1 MKRGITMSSNRDHL
15 DQTKELKLRITE
27 LKRKK
32 NRLQNEAKRRASWEQ
47 RKARTKRLIETGAL
61 AEKYFGLEQ
70 LSVAEREKVFQTFS
84 AFVNGNMKKG

>member
-1 MKRGITMSSNRDHL
+1 MSSSRDHL
-15 DQTKELKLRITE
+15 DQTKELKQRITE

-61 AEKYFGLEQ
+61 AEKYFGLEK

-84 AFVNGNMKKG
+84 AFVKGNMKKG

>member
-1 MKRGITMSSNRDHL
+1 MSSSRNHL
-15 DQTKELKLRITE
+15 DQTKELKQRITE

-61 AEKYFGLEQ
+61 AEKYFGIEE
-70 LSVAEREKVFQTFS
+70 LSMVEREKVFQTFS
-84 AFVNGNMKKG
+84 AFVKGNMKKG